1 MSVRIIYQDIAT
13 GADED
18 AAVTTPDASGFSD
31 VSLLPFGGGG
41 APIAVLEPFS
51 WLLDGTREVLED
63 QPIPFWSAAQ
73 SDINGVFE
81 APPEITF
88 DFDERYTAPGL
99 FLTFAP
105 EVGEYCRSVTASW
118 YRGITLLA
126 TAEFEPDAPE
136 YFCGKTVESFDRV
149 VLRLNATNYPYRYAK
164 LRHVAFGVSREFRRD
179 ELRDVRVVEEVSIL
193 SSEVSV
199 NTLDFTLD
207 SKSDVE
213 YMFQFK
219 QPVSAFNGEQ
229 LIGVFYISD
238 STHRA
243 RGLYDVSCI
252 DAIGVLDEDP
262 FPAEMYSEY
271 PAGAL
276 LEEIIGGHFELELDP
291 VLANMP
297 ITGYMPPCTRRE
309 AMQQVAFALRAMVD
323 TSGTEKIRFYRDRQD
338 LPRRIPAGRVYSGGT
353 VDTSAI
359 VTAVQVTAHSYSTS
373 GEGGDTVEVDGV
385 THYHSTS
392 VVTINNPNVTANDKQ
407 NVVEVKDATL
417 VSHMNAPAVAQH
429 LYDYYTKRQTQRVR
443 IVMDGEKPG
452 DHVAVPTP
460 WGTSVDGYITS
471 MSIVLSGIAAAD
483 CEIVGVDVR
492 RVGETEGIVS
502 GEFDCGE
509 V

>member
-18 AAVTTPDASGFSD
+18 AAVTAPGAAEFSD
-31 VSLLPFGGGG
+31 PDLLPFG
-41 APIAVLEPFS
+41 AEQVPIATLEPFS
-51 WLLDGTREVLED
+51 WLLDGTREVLDE
-63 QPIPFWSAAQ
+63 QSLPFWSTAQ
-73 SDINGVFE
+73 SDINGVLE
-81 APPEITF
+81 TPPEITF
-88 DFDERYTAPGL
+88 DFDEHYTAPGL

-136 YFCGKTVESFDRV
+136 YFCAKTVESFDKV

-164 LRHVAFGVSREFRRD
+164 LRNVAFGVSRQFLRD
-179 ELRDVRVVEEVSIL
+179 ELRDVRVVEEVSII
-193 SSEVSV
+193 SSEVAV

-219 QPVSAFNGEQ
+219 QPVSAFNGDS
-229 LIGVFYISD
+229 LIGTFYISD

-243 RGLYDVSCI
+243 PGLYNVSCI

-262 FPAEMYSEY
+262 FPGGLYTEY
-271 PAGAL
+271 PAADL
-276 LEEIIGGHFELELDP
+276 LEDIIGGHFELDLDAA
-291 VLANMP
+291 LANIP
-297 ITGYMPPCTRRE
+297 VSGYIPACTRRE
-309 AMQQVAFALRAMVD
+309 ALQQVSFVIRAVAD
-323 TSGTEKIRFYRDRQD
+323 TSGTDKIRVYRDRETM
-338 LPRRIPAGRVYSGGT
+338 PSRISEGRIYSGGT
-353 VDTSAI
+353 VNTSAI
-359 VTAVQVTAHSYSTS
+359 VTAVRVTAHAYSTS
-373 GEGGDTVEVDGV
+373 GDGTDTVEINGV
-385 THYHSTS
+385 TYYHTTS
-392 VVTINNPNVTANDKQ
+392 VITINNPNVTANDKQ

-417 VSHMNAPAVAQH
+417 VNAMNAPAIAQH

-452 DHVAVPTP
+452 DHVAAPTP
-460 WGTSVDGYITS
+460 WDTVVDGYITS

-492 RVGETEGIVS
+492 RVGESEMIVC

>member
-63 QPIPFWSAAQ
+63 QPIPFWSTAQ

-88 DFDERYTAPGL
+88 EFDERYTAPGL

-126 TAEFEPDAPE
+126 TAEFEPDGPE
-136 YFCGKTVESFDRV
+136 YFCPTTVESFDKV

-164 LRHVAFGVSREFRRD
+164 LRHVAFGVSRQFLRD

-229 LIGVFYISD
+229 LIGVFYIND
-238 STHRA
+238 SPT
-243 RGLYDVSCI
+243 GPGGSTTC
-252 DAIGVLDEDP
+252 
-262 FPAEMYSEY
+262 PA
-271 PAGAL
+271 
-276 LEEIIGGHFELELDP
+276 
-291 VLANMP
+291 
-297 ITGYMPPCTRRE
+297 
-309 AMQQVAFALRAMVD
+309 
-323 TSGTEKIRFYRDRQD
+323 
-338 LPRRIPAGRVYSGGT
+338 
-353 VDTSAI
+353 
-359 VTAVQVTAHSYSTS
+359 ST
-373 GEGGDTVEVDGV
+373 
-385 THYHSTS
+385 
-392 VVTINNPNVTANDKQ
+392 P
-407 NVVEVKDATL
+407 
-417 VSHMNAPAVAQH
+417 
-429 LYDYYTKRQTQRVR
+429 
-443 IVMDGEKPG
+443 
-452 DHVAVPTP
+452 
-460 WGTSVDGYITS
+460 
-471 MSIVLSGIAAAD
+471 
-483 CEIVGVDVR
+483 
-492 RVGETEGIVS
+492 
-502 GEFDCGE
+502 
-509 V
+509 